1 MQTENEKWME
11 RQARKCSQVI
21 TTPEEIN
28 HYLEYVCF
36 PDQEYNDERVHEMNI
51 WEMERN
57 GYG

>member
-21 TTPEEIN
+21 TDPDELN
-28 HYLEYVCF
+28 HFVEAVLYDDDEYTA
-36 PDQEYNDERVHEMNI
+36 ERVLEMRRR
-51 WEMERN
+51 EAESK